1 MKPILLFVL
10 SVFTT
15 LTTVAQD
22 PALFDTTWYIHKITV
37 DNVETFPP
45 NSSEP
50 IPFDETKFFM
60 NPNTMGTGYCS
71 NYGAEVIYHPV
82 DDTFELQSVVELKG
96 TCNEQANL
104 DFTTLLAYFITVD
117 FEPFGEIIEYEV
129 TTSGGSKSLL
139 LTNSL
144 GDSVLYGNE
153 MLGVADNEQVNVHV
167 YPNPTADVLYIEVG
181 QQEVTDL
188 TIYNLSGSQERSI
201 SEVKGNNSIDVQ
213 SLKAGVYFIKITNDT
228 GMQLFN
234 KFVKQ

>member
-1 MKPILLFVL
+1 MKPILLFIL
-10 SVFTT
+10 CVFTT

-22 PALFDTTWYIHKITV
+22 PELFDTTWYIHKITI
-37 DNVETFPP
+37 DNVEAFPP

-50 IPFDETKFFM
+50 IPVEETYFDEEPGFM
-60 NPNTMGTGYCS
+60 QTGYC
-71 NYGAEVIYHPV
+71 NFYGSTIVYDTF
-82 DDTFELQSVVELKG
+82 DDTFEIETMVELKS
-96 TCNEQANL
+96 TCLEQANL
-104 DFTTLLAYFITVD
+104 DFTDLLID
-117 FEPFGEIIEYEV
+117 FLMFNNNPIGETFEYEI

-153 MLGVADNEQVNVHV
+153 MLGVADNKQVNVHV
-167 YPNPTADVLYIEVG
+167 YPNPTAYVLYIEVG
-181 QQEVTDL
+181 QQEVADV
-188 TIYNLSGSQERSI
+188 TIYNLSGSQVRSI